1 MKKQIITPNMIKE
14 ATIAYVAEY
23 GLENLTT
30 KKVALSMNISEGTI
44 FNNFSNK
51 KELLKECLYYID
63 IQIDQIFKN
72 IPFHG
77 LNISKTI
84 RELWFSYFNYLV
96 AHGSYAKF
104 YLQYRQSSYY
114 TDEVIAGQDQTYS
127 FFVSFIHKNAH
138 RFGFN
143 PDIYWVFIIETTLNF
158 AVRVV
163 DGQLPGDPKSMN
175 HFYGL
180 LSHGFIGNMK
190 IGKKE

>member
-1 MKKQIITPNMIKE
+1 MKKQTITPDMIKE
-14 ATIAYVAEY
+14 STIAYVAEY

-30 KKVALSMNISEGTI
+30 KKIALSMNISEGTI

-51 KELLKECLYYID
+51 KELLAECLYYID
-63 IQIDQIFKN
+63 HQIDQIFES

-84 RELWFSYFNYLV
+84 RELWFSYFDYLV
-96 AHGSYAKF
+96 THGAYAKF
-104 YLQYRQSSYY
+104 YRQYRQSSYY
-114 TDEVIAGQDQTYS
+114 TDEGIAGQDDSYS
-127 FFVSFIHKNAH
+127 FFISIIQKNAH
-138 RFGFN
+138 IFGFN

-158 AVRVV
+158 AIRVA
-163 DGQLPGDPKSMN
+163 DGQLPGDKKN
-175 HFYGL
+175 VERFYGL

>member
-1 MKKQIITPNMIKE
+1 MKKQTITPNMIKE
-14 ATIAYVAEY
+14 ATITYVAEY
-23 GLENLTT
+23 GLENVTA

-44 FNNFSNK
+44 FNNFINK
-51 KELLKECLYYID
+51 KELLAECLYYID
-63 IQIDQIFKN
+63 AQIDQIFKN
-72 IPFHG
+72 ISFHG

-84 RELWFSYFNYLV
+84 HELWCSYFNYLV

-114 TDEVIAGQDQTYS
+114 TAEVVEGQNQSYS
-127 FFVSFIHKNAH
+127 FFVSFIQKNAH

-143 PDIYWVFIIETTLNF
+143 PDIYWTFIIETTLNF

-163 DGQLPGDPKSMN
+163 DGQLPGDPGSID
-175 HFYGL
+175 HFYNL
-180 LSHGFIGNMK
+180 LSHGFIDNMK